1 MLRTRRVNLIPSRCR
16 RERRMRGG
24 RVCSTNSLCTSDVMS
39 VSRAR
44 VNKSYIWCDTK
55 CECPCRPGAWSGRY
69 LSLFGRPSPHCCS
82 RSAAGYSQAMGPSPL
97 PRGLAVFFL
106 LFLEVSS
113 AACFTV
119 KPWVLALIPVG
130 LLCCVF
136 SFLRS
141 CFLSVTMAQPQLA
154 IDDGAY
160 PRAARQ
166 PASGQLRDYPC
177 PVGFLVLPVPVSDLP
192 YCARCCL
199 LPHVALLYIRLDE
212 ARVHSANLEAE
223 LLRERQRSGLLGR
236 PRAVPP
242 SPYRRKPLYGPC
254 PRSSFV

>member
-106 LFLEVSS
+106 FCRSWKSSQASSSTTSRFVGRAVVVAKLVFLLS
-113 AACFTV
+113 
-119 KPWVLALIPVG
+119 
-130 LLCCVF
+130 F
-136 SFLRS
+136 SF
-141 CFLSVTMAQPQLA
+141 
-154 IDDGAY
+154 
-160 PRAARQ
+160 
-166 PASGQLRDYPC
+166 
-177 PVGFLVLPVPVSDLP
+177 
-192 YCARCCL
+192 CL
-199 LPHVALLYIRLDE
+199 GSNPWKSY
-212 ARVHSANLEAE
+212 
-223 LLRERQRSGLLGR
+223 
-236 PRAVPP
+236 
-242 SPYRRKPLYGPC
+242 
-254 PRSSFV
+254 SSFIKNYLTLQTRR